1 MKNTSKDTLFL
12 SQIISIIISM
22 IIVYLTFIIYG
33 SNRAANG
40 TIMCFPIILIISF
53 ISIKMSDWAI
63 EYSKQINSKKG
74 KLLFYL
80 LGFPILWSLIPIGI
94 YAMASVFVIFI
105 GYIILAMLLS
115 LPAAILMPLF
125 QIPLII
131 ILEKSDNKNKKDFN

>member
-1 MKNTSKDTLFL
+1 MKITSKDTLFL

-22 IIVYLTFIIYG
+22 IIVYLTFVIYG

-94 YAMASVFVIFI
+94 YAIASVFVIFI
-105 GYIILAMLLS
+105 GFLAMLLS